1 MRHTDKN
8 SEANALNLGMDASY
22 DGSSRS
28 VFTEVHWDDLWPI
41 RTFESRRRWR
51 PAVTLDQAAEV

>member
-8 SEANALNLGMDASY
+8 SEANALKFAMDASG

-28 VFTEVHWDDLWPI
+28 VFAEVQWDNLRPT
-41 RTFESRRRWR
+41 RAFESRRRWH
-51 PAVTLDQAAEV
+51 PAITLDQAAEV